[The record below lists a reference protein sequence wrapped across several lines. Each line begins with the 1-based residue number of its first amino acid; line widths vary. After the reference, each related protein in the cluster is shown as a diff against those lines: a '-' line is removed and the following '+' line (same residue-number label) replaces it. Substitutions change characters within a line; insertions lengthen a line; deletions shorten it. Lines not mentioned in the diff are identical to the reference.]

1 MSLKEYQERIMREVH
16 GYLRLLDAER
26 KGGRGR
32 YASQEA
38 WRLARVPGQYTPE
51 DNGLGEDLP
60 RLCVKVPTGGGKTLL
75 ATQMLGSVMNTILS
89 DRNGA
94 GLVLWV
100 VPSSQIYRDT
110 LRALKERG
118 GFLRTMLEH
127 AVSRKVELWEKSDIV
142 RLTPS
147 QLKSC
152 LNILVLQLASTNRE
166 TKDQLKFFK
175 DAGGNI
181 TLHFPAED
189 DPAGHAK
196 LKGEVPNLDMIEDDP
211 ERGRCLIKTSVGNLV
226 KLCRPA
232 VVLDEGHKATSD
244 LAQRTLREF
253 NASIILEL
261 SATPRRGANII
272 SRASG
277 DELLREEMIKL
288 PLNIAVSGARDW
300 KDLLTR
306 ARDKRDR
313 LQAEAAGLV
322 ERGEFGQFIR
332 PIVLVQVE
340 RTGKD
345 QRDGKHIHAE
355 DVRDH
360 LTQRLGVNANAIA
373 VKSSEKDELVEHT
386 DLMDEGCPITWIIT
400 KAALQ
405 EGWDC
410 PFAYVLV
417 SLDNTGSERAMTQL
431 IGRVLRQPFQRR
443 TPEESLNQC
452 YVYCLRATAGAVSN
466 QVKRALEQEGYEGD
480 LESAVSVGSE
490 ANERETRTVRIRTNF
505 SELYRKPFE
514 GKVYLPHFCVRD
526 GKEIEP
532 LDYFRHLV
540 ARVDVD
546 GFAYGKIDW
555 KLDDALAEAKD
566 RFYSVTL
573 GGELQ
578 RRDET
583 EADLLEND
591 EQVIAWMAAS
601 MPFEYLSFKQ
611 LRRAVRRVYERL
623 MESELQLAGRFGLV
637 KYAVR
642 ERLERFV
649 VDEVNRQTEAAFAEM
664 FKEDR
669 VCFYLECR
677 ECRFEVP
684 DSIEIRPVRRMQH
697 ANGDAIGKSLFDYVE
712 DETENEYERAVALC
726 LDRQEQVL
734 WWYRNLVGSEHFAI
748 QGPRRERVRPDFVV
762 KRNDA
767 EGHEVH
773 DVLVLESKGKHL
785 QGNKDTSYKR
795 SVAKYF
801 EQAGRRVRWQQLG
814 DDFNDHQ
821 FRFQVLD
828 EVEDMGRD
836 WRDLL
841 AELINA

>member
-26 KGGRGR
+26 KAGRGR

-38 WRLARVPGQYTPE
+38 WRLSRVPGTYTPDE
-51 DNGLGEDLP
+51 NGLGEDLP

-127 AVSRKVELWEKSDIV
+127 AVSRKIELWEKTNIM

-152 LNILVLQLASTNRE
+152 LNIMVLQLASTNRE

-175 DAGGNI
+175 DSGGNI

-189 DPAGHAK
+189 DPAAHAE
-196 LKGEVPNLDMIEDDP
+196 LKKRFPNLDMIEDDP
-211 ERGRCLIKTSVGNLV
+211 QRGRCLVKTSIGNLV

-232 VVLDEGHKATSD
+232 VVLDEGHKATSE
-244 LAQRTLREF
+244 LAQKTLREF
-253 NASIILEL
+253 NSSIVLEL
-261 SATPRRGANII
+261 SATPRKGANII

-277 DELLREEMIKL
+277 DELLKEEMIKL
-288 PLNIAVSGARDW
+288 PLNIAVSGAKDW

-313 LQAEAAGLV
+313 LEADAAELV
-322 ERGEFGQFIR
+322 EKGEFGQFIR

-360 LTQRLGVNANAIA
+360 LTQRLGVNATAIA
-373 VKSSEKDELVEHT
+373 VKSSSNDELVEHT
-386 DLMDEGCPITWIIT
+386 DLMDEGCPIKWIIT
-400 KAALQ
+400 KSALQ

-443 TPEESLNQC
+443 TPQESLNQC
-452 YVYCLRATAGAVSN
+452 YVYCLRATAAAVSN
-466 QVKRALEQEGYEGD
+466 QVKKALEKEGYEGD
-480 LESAVSVGSE
+480 LESAVSSGSE
-490 ANERETRTVRIRTNF
+490 RGEQDTRTVRIRKVFTDM
-505 SELYRKPFE
+505 YRKPFE

-526 GKEIEP
+526 GKQVEP

-540 ARVDVD
+540 ARLDVD
-546 GFAYGKIDW
+546 DFEYGKIDW

-566 RFYSVTL
+566 QFYSVTL
-573 GGELQ
+573 GGELEKTY
-578 RRDET
+578 ET
-583 EADLLEND
+583 KADLLESD
-591 EQVIAWMAAS
+591 EQVMGWMAAS
-601 MPFEYLSFKQ
+601 LPFDYLSFKQ
-611 LRRAVRRVYERL
+611 LRKIVRRVYEQL
-623 MESELQLAGRFGLV
+623 VKCELQLAGNYGLV

-649 VDEVNRQTEAAFAEM
+649 VEQVNRQTEAAFAEM

-684 DSIEIRPVRRMQH
+684 DSIEIRPVRSMQH
-697 ANGDAIGKSLFDYVE
+697 TNGDPVGKSLFDYVE
-712 DETENEYERAVALC
+712 DETQNEYEKAIALC
-726 LDRQEQVL
+726 LDRQEKVL
-734 WWYRNLVGSEHFAI
+734 WWYRNLVGAHHFAI

-767 EGHEVH
+767 SGCEVH

-785 QGNKDTSYKR
+785 QGNKDTSYKK
-795 SVAKYF
+795 SVARYF
-801 EQAGRRVRWQQLG
+801 EQAGRRVKWQQLG
-814 DDFNDHQ
+814 DDFKDHQ
-821 FRFQVLD
+821 FRFQVMD
-828 EVEDMGRD
+828 EVEDLGRGWQD
-836 WRDLL
+836 MLSD
-841 AELINA
+841 LINA